1 MSIKPGYIAYFSVEV
16 SVPKREGQYIGE
28 IEMET
33 DYEASEM
40 NIFLLSTPYPS
51 SPKVQGFFN
60 PLDAHLTNIPD
71 PQLRN

>member
-1 MSIKPGYIAYFSVEV
+1 VSIKPGYIAYFSVEV

-51 SPKVQGFFN
+51 SPKVQGFLIHWMHTLPTYPTPN
-60 PLDAHLTNIPD
+60 
-71 PQLRN
+71 